1 MIYLS
6 LEISSLVRDSS
17 PSLCGSVNLLCM
29 VSGVGLPQPSAQGQE
44 FLMAWAVP
52 HSMRRMKPLL
62 GVDHQRSPSP
72 PTVFLCQD
80 LSYSSVLC
88 YSPCCNTFQT
98 SSGLKSLFPA
108 IGSRVCLLFV
118 WAWEFQATDCPWQTV
133 HRAGLRVAG
142 PQAPTAIRTCF

>member
-1 MIYLS
+1 MA
-6 LEISSLVRDSS
+6 ISSLVRDSP
-17 PSLCGSVNLLCM
+17 PSLCGSVNLLSM
-29 VSGVGLPQPSAQGQE
+29 VSGVGLPQPSAQDQE
-44 FLMAWAVP
+44 FLKAWAVP

-80 LSYSSVLC
+80 LSCSFVLR
-88 YSPCCNTFQT
+88 YGPCWNTSQT
-98 SSGLKSLFPA
+98 SSGLKSLLPA
-108 IGSRVCLLFV
+108 IESRIRLLFV
-118 WAWEFQATDCPWQTV
+118 WAWEFQATDCPQQTV